1 MQAAAISAVR
11 KRYSSDLSAHDWQQ
25 LEPLLVVRR
34 RGKWPLV
41 EVVNA
46 IFYVLKNGCV
56 WRDLPGDL
64 PPWGTVYWYFAK
76 WEADGTW
83 QRVNTCLNVS
93 SREWAEKKP
102 GPRPSSLT
110 RKA

>member
-1 MQAAAISAVR
+1 MKQAEEKAAR
-11 KRYSSDLSAHDWQQ
+11 KRYSSDLSARDWAQ
-25 LEPLLVVRR
+25 LEALGLVRR

-46 IFYVLKNGCV
+46 ILYVLKNGCV
-56 WRDLPGDL
+56 WRDL

-83 QRVNTCLNVS
+83 QRVSTCRNVS
-93 SREWAEKKP
+93 SRERAEKKL
-102 GPRPSSLT
+102 GPRP
-110 RKA
+110 

>member
-1 MQAAAISAVR
+1 MVKQEEKATR
-11 KRYSSDLSAHDWQQ
+11 KRYSSDLSARDWQH
-25 LEPLLVVRR
+25 LAPLRLVRR

-41 EVVNA
+41 GVVNA
-46 IFYVLKNGCV
+46 ILYVLNNGCV

-83 QRVNTCLNVS
+83 QRASACLNTS
-93 SREWAEKKP
+93 SRERAEKKP
-102 GPRPSSLT
+102 GPRP
-110 RKA
+110 

>member
-1 MQAAAISAVR
+1 MVEQAAEKTAR
-11 KRYSSDLSAHDWQQ
+11 KRYNSDLPARDWQR
-25 LEPLLVVRR
+25 LEPLLGVRR

-46 IFYVLKNGCV
+46 ILYVLKNGCV

-64 PPWGTVYWYFAK
+64 PPWGTGYWYFAK

-83 QRVNTCLNVS
+83 QRTSTYLNVS
-93 SREWAEKKP
+93 SRERAQKKLV
-102 GPRPSSLT
+102 PRP
-110 RKA
+110 